1 MKNYKIFKREIL
13 KDKKVEKAYQELG
26 FEFSLIEALIKRRL
40 EEVLTQKDLAIS
52 IGTKQSSIARFE
64 SGEYNPTISFLNK
77 IVNALNAD
85 LKIVLK

>member
-1 MKNYKIFKREIL
+1 MKNYKIFKQEIL

-26 FEFSLIEALIKRRL
+26 FEFSLIEALIKRRI
-40 EEVLTQKDLAIS
+40 EEGLTQKDLAAS

-64 SGEYNPTISFLNK
+64 SGKYNPTISFLNK